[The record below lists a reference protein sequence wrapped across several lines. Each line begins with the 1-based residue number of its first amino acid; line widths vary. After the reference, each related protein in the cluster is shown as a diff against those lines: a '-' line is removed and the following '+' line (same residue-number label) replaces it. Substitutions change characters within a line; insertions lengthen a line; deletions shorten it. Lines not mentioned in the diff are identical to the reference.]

1 MSVLIKKS
9 FGEISKENYQNLDS
23 EIVSPFMQYD
33 FLNALEKSKSV
44 SIDNGW
50 EPLHFVNEENGKL
63 NGFMPLYK
71 KYNSAGEFVFDHS
84 WSHAL
89 EQAGR
94 QYYPKLLSAIPFT
107 PCASEKIIGKGIE
120 IKDQIIKNIQDYMT
134 QEAIESWHVLF
145 PNEATSKILN
155 NYNFIERFGCKF
167 IWKNRNFKN
176 FDDFLEIFTARQR
189 KTIKAERKKC
199 SDAKVSFQIIESK
212 DITYADWS
220 IFYELYCQTYLDRWQ
235 KPYLEREFFDLLTR
249 DSSSCQPILF
259 FALQDNKV
267 IGGSLCFKNEDTLYG
282 RHWGSIKK
290 IDSLHFETCYYQ
302 GIDYC
307 INNKLKFFDPGVQGE
322 HKIRRGFEPEIT
334 SSLHYFL
341 RNDLREAVKIFCN
354 KEKSGILQYKKSCE
368 EYTPIK
374 KEYRIIL

>member
-9 FGEISKENYQNLDS
+9 FGEIPKENYQNLDS

-199 SDAKVSFQIIESK
+199 SDAKVSFQIIENENISS
-212 DITYADWS
+212 ADWD
-220 IFYELYCQTYLDRWQ
+220 IFYTLYCQTYLERWQ
-235 KPYLEREFFDLLTR
+235 KPYLERSFFDLLSLGPE
-249 DSSSCQPILF
+249 SSQPILF
-259 FALQDNKV
+259 FAIQNNEV
-267 IGGSLCFKNEDTLYG
+267 IGGSLCFKNENTLFG
-282 RHWGSIKK
+282 RHWGSIKR

-302 GIDYC
+302 GIEYC
-307 INNKLKFFDPGVQGE
+307 IKNNLNFFDPGVQGE
-322 HKIRRGFEPEIT
+322 HKIRRGFEPELT

-341 RNDLREAVKIFCN
+341 RKDLEDAVRSFCD
-354 KEKSGILQYKKSCE
+354 KEKTGILQYKKSCE

-374 KEYRIIL
+374 KEYRIII